1 MIKRITMTDFHSHI
15 LPKTDD
21 GSSCISESIE
31 MLTSTKNQGI
41 DRIVATPHFYAS
53 DESPSEFLYRRNH
66 TYQKLI
72 SEIKELSLPEIILGA
87 EVGFFEGMSD
97 CNELK
102 DMVISGTSL
111 LMVEM
116 PVCKWSDRML
126 YEIKAINE
134 NQGIVPLIA
143 HIDRYIKLLHDRK
156 IINKLNG
163 LPVLIQANSSFFI
176 NKKTSRLA
184 FSLLSKEK
192 IHLLGSDCHNT
203 ATRPQNLGDAYSL
216 ISDKLGNDALIRISD
231 NEKIVFSNS
240 KSSLEELF
248 I

>member
-1 MIKRITMTDFHSHI
+1 MIDFHSHI

-21 GSSCISESIE
+21 GSSSINESIE
-31 MLTSTKNQGI
+31 MLTISGQQGI

-53 DESPSEFLYRRNH
+53 DESPSEFLQRRDYNCN
-66 TYQKLI
+66 KL
-72 SEIKELSLPEIILGA
+72 SESLKELSLPEIILGA

-97 CNELK
+97 CLELK
-102 DMVISGTSL
+102 SLMIEGTPL

-116 PVCKWSDRML
+116 PVCRWSDRML
-126 YEIKAINE
+126 YELMSLYEK
-134 NQGIVPLIA
+134 QGIIPLIA
-143 HIDRYIKLLHDRK
+143 HIDRYIRLLHDKK

-184 FSLLSKEK
+184 VSLLSKEK

-203 ATRPQNLGDAYSL
+203 VSRPQNLGEAYSV
-216 ISDKLGNDALIRISD
+216 IRDKNRSDLLFRISE
-231 NEKIVFSNS
+231 NENLVFSKN
-240 KSSLEELF
+240 KSSLEKLF
-248 I
+248 V

>member
-1 MIKRITMTDFHSHI
+1 MTDFHSHI

-21 GSSCISESIE
+21 GSSSVYESIE
-31 MLTSTKNQGI
+31 MLTLTRHQGI

-53 DESPSEFLYRRNH
+53 DESPSEFLHRRNH
-66 TYQKLI
+66 NYQKLI
-72 SEIKELSLPEIILGA
+72 TATEELSVPQIILGA

-97 CNELK
+97 CSELK
-102 DMVISGTSL
+102 DLMISGTPL

-126 YEIKAINE
+126 YELFAINE
-134 NQGIVPLIA
+134 KQGIIPLIA
-143 HIDRYIKLLHDRK
+143 HIDRYIRLLHDK
-156 IINKLNG
+156 KLINKLSG

-192 IHLLGSDCHNT
+192 IHLLGSDCHNST
-203 ATRPQNLGDAYSL
+203 SRPQNLGDAFSS
-216 ISDKLGNDALIRISD
+216 IREKLGNDALMRISA
-231 NEKIVFSNS
+231 NEKIVFSDN
-240 KSSLEELF
+240 KSALEGLF